1 MSTVTKTFNL
11 TLEQFH
17 ALVAEVD
24 KDFDLNI
31 NGNTFKATQSDVTLE
46 ATYDGESNLIISLTG
61 PWIKDKIGMG
71 KIEGLIRAVT
81 AQAV

>member
-1 MSTVTKTFNL
+1 MSTVTKTYKL

-31 NGNTFKATQSDVTLE
+31 NGNTFKATQGDVTLE

-61 PWIKDKIGMG
+61 PWIEDKIGMG
-71 KIEGLIRAVT
+71 KIQRLIDAVCSP
-81 AQAV
+81 A

>member
-1 MSTVTKTFNL
+1 MSTVTKTYNL
-11 TLEQFH
+11 PLEQFH

-31 NGNTFKATQSDVTLE
+31 NGNTFKATQGDVTLE

-61 PWIKDKIGMG
+61 PWFEDKIGMG
-71 KIEGLIRAVT
+71 KISNLVAKAMQV
-81 AQAV
+81 V

>member
-1 MSTVTKTFNL
+1 MSTVTKTYKL

-31 NGNTFKATQSDVTLE
+31 NGNTFEATQDDVTLE

-61 PWIKDKIGMG
+61 PWFEDKIGMG
-71 KIEGLIRAVT
+71 KISNLVAKAMQV
-81 AQAV
+81 V

>member
-1 MSTVTKTFNL
+1 MSTVTKTYKF

-31 NGNTFKATQSDVTLE
+31 NGNTFEATQDDVTLE

-61 PWIKDKIGMG
+61 PWIEDKIGMG
-71 KIEGLIRAVT
+71 KISNLVAKAMQV
-81 AQAV
+81 V

>member
-71 KIEGLIRAVT
+71 KIEGLIGAVCST
-81 AQAV
+81 A